1 MAVLIYNISIKLY
14 TTFLCHYIIG
24 RRRKY
29 EVVKI
34 HLLKRKVAFPGKR
47 VGDYFSIFIEIGF
60 PQ

>member
-34 HLLKRKVAFPGKR
+34 HLLKRKVIPDTLA
-47 VGDYFSIFIEIGF
+47 GDYFSIFIEIGF

>member
-14 TTFLCHYIIG
+14 TTFLCYYIIG

-34 HLLKRKVAFPGKR
+34 FLLKRKAAFPGMS
-47 VGDYFSIFIEIGF
+47 VGDFFVFI
-60 PQ
+60 